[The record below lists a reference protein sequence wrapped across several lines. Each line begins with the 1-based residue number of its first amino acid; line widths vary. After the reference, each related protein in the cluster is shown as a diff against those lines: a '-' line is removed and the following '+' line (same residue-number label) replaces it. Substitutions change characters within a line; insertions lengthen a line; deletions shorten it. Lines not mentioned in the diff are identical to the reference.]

1 MRKIVLSMVVLSVML
16 LVMPFV
22 LAQGDNNLYRYDSLK
37 LNLDVRGSFDLTA
50 ENSAAKIKDVKAQLL
65 LYPKDDYRQKVL
77 AIDYKGE
84 LNDNKIVFYWN
95 DMLIE
100 KKTFGYLATLNTN
113 EERVKVSTKVP
124 FPLTNIKGY
133 EAYTLPTET
142 IDSGNEKIIAK
153 ATELAEGEDDEFK
166 VAFKLASW
174 VESNVKYDLNTL
186 TAQSSQKASWVLDNK
201 EGVCDEMTS
210 LFVAMSRSLG
220 IPARFVSGI
229 SYTTSDLFTDNWQ
242 PHGWAEVYFPEIGW
256 VSFDIAFGEFGYIDS
271 THIKLRDGFD
281 PSEPATKY
289 EWLAEKVR
297 LEAKPLSF
305 NIDVLDKGKYGEEEI
320 LLEVEL
326 LSKEVGFGSYNLVKG
341 IIKNSVNNYNAVT
354 LQLALPTEIEVL
366 GRNRRT
372 LLLGPKEVK
381 ETYWLVKVPELLSTQ
396 YVYQF
401 PMMIYS
407 EKNISAE
414 ESFTVQNG
422 KSVYSKEEIEK
433 LMVQD
438 EDKSYSRKVQMDCDY
453 KPELSVN
460 EEAVVKCAIKN
471 NGNTLLK
478 EVNFCVDKI
487 CEIVELGVNQQ
498 KNTEIKV
505 KGETIGWNKIIVSAM
520 NIEVEK
526 KKVLEYRV
534 MDLPKV
540 EFKIESPAVVQY
552 GEVVPIKVVL
562 NKKSFSVPNNI
573 VVFIE
578 GANFQQKWELDKL
591 VKEEKLELQLENVPL
606 SSENKFK
613 VIVKWKDDQG
623 REDSESEDMVIRAE
637 ANSFSDNIKMFLNG
651 IMGYF
656 T

>member
-1 MRKIVLSMVVLSVML
+1 
-16 LVMPFV
+16 
-22 LAQGDNNLYRYDSLK
+22 
-37 LNLDVRGSFDLTA
+37 
-50 ENSAAKIKDVKAQLL
+50 
-65 LYPKDDYRQKVL
+65 
-77 AIDYKGE
+77 

-133 EAYTLPTET
+133 ESYILPTET
-142 IDSGNEKIIAK
+142 IDSDNVKIVDK
-153 ATELAEGEDDEFK
+153 ATQLAEGEDDEFK
-166 VAFKLASW
+166 VVFKLASW

-186 TAQSSQKASWVLDNK
+186 TAQSAQKASWVLDNK

-210 LFVAMSRSLG
+210 LFVAMCRSLG
-220 IPARFVSGI
+220 IPARFVSGV
-229 SYTTSDLFTDNWQ
+229 SYTTSDLFTENWQ
-242 PHGWAEVYFPEIGW
+242 PHGWAEVYFPNIGW

-281 PSEPATKY
+281 PAEPATKY
-289 EWLAEKVR
+289 EWLAEKVK

-305 NIDVLDKGKYGEEEI
+305 NIDVVDKGKYVEEEV

-341 IIKNSVNNYNAVT
+341 IIKNSANNYNAVT
-354 LQLALPTEIEVL
+354 LQLALPME
-366 GRNRRT
+366 
-372 LLLGPKEVK
+372 
-381 ETYWLVKVPELLSTQ
+381 KVPEMLSTQ

-407 EKNISAE
+407 EKNISTQ

-433 LMVQD
+433 LIVQD
-438 EDKSYSRKVQMDCDY
+438 EEKSYSRKVQVDCDY
-453 KPELSVN
+453 KSELSLDE
-460 EEAVVKCAIKN
+460 EEAVTCTIKN
-471 NGNTLLK
+471 IGNTNLK
-478 EVNFCVDKI
+478 KINFCVDKV
-487 CEIVELGVNQQ
+487 CEVVDLEINQQ
-498 KNTEIKV
+498 KSAEIKV
-505 KGETIGWNKIIVSAM
+505 KGEIIGWNKIIVSVI
-520 NIEVEK
+520 NKEVEK

-534 MDLPKV
+534 MDEPKV
-540 EFKIESPAVVQY
+540 DFEIESLAVVQY
-552 GEVVPIKVVL
+552 GDVVPIKVVL
-562 NKKSFSVPNNI
+562 NKKSFSAPNNI

-613 VIVKWKDDQG
+613 ITVNWKDDKG
-623 REDSESEDMVIRAE
+623 KEYSESKNMRIRAE
-637 ANSFSDNIKMFLNG
+637 ASSFSDNIKMFLNG